1 MTRPLG
7 ASSASWPIQNG
18 ETRVC
23 FGGGALFFPGAF
35 ACLKSGVRAGGSAS
49 FGAKAFVKSS
59 SGDSGCTS
67 SVTNVGASAAA
78 FFGGSA
84 FFCGGVTRS
93 PSKGT
98 VAANPPVRGA
108 AGAGIVPIKSRA
120 GAAGCAKP
128 PIVAGCEI
136 LGVLWKP
143 AGAGSALFS
152 RENAGDGVSSGRKK
166 SPVLSKTELR
176 SASCRTSIV
185 I

>member
-23 FGGGALFFPGAF
+23 RGALFFSGAF
-35 ACLKSGVRAGGSAS
+35 ARLKSGVRAGGSAS
-49 FGAKAFVKSS
+49 FGLLDAIGEKTFVKSN
-59 SGDSGCTS
+59 SGASGCTS

-98 VAANPPVRGA
+98 VAAKPPARGA

-152 RENAGDGVSSGRKK
+152 RENAGDGVSSGRK
-166 SPVLSKTELR
+166 
-176 SASCRTSIV
+176 
-185 I
+185 